1 MNKHITI
8 AAALLLLG
16 SAFVANA
23 QTDIA
28 VTGTVKDIYGNPL
41 PGVIVSANGKDL
53 YMTDKNGQY
62 AATADK
68 SDELLFTLVGFKP
81 QTVKA
86 SSNMDVVLE
95 DDAHALAERINLGY
109 SKVYREDLSDAVS
122 TVSGDLL
129 GKSLHT
135 RLQQTLSGRLS
146 GLTTIE
152 NTFEPTYE
160 ELSMYVRGLSTVHGG
175 SAGVVIDGIF
185 YESYAHDILY
195 RISPEEV
202 ESITL
207 LKDGASQA
215 IFGLRGANGVLVINT
230 RRGTPG
236 KMKLNVNISNTVEQP
251 VDVMHQFNSY
261 DYAVLRNQAAFNDG
275 RGEYVYFSQQ
285 TLDNLKSGE
294 DREHYPNTNWAD
306 LLLRKATN
314 LQRIALDAS
323 GGSERVQYFTTMNVI
338 HQGSFWNTD
347 QDKYKTDNEKV
358 RLNFR
363 SNVDVM
369 VNSWIGLFMNLAG
382 SVVRAHTPYANT
394 ASDATIYEYMA
405 FMPPTVYG
413 PVTPTVLDADGE
425 TVLSEGGAA
434 ISTVNMGHSPYGLLN
449 RSGYSNTM
457 NTNIYATWTS

>member
-135 RLQQTLSGRLS
+135 RLQQTLSGRLP

-251 VDVMHQFNSY
+251 VDVMHQFDSY
-261 DYAVLRNQAAFNDG
+261 DYAVLRNQLGGPAAAQGHEPAAHRPRRLRRIGARAVLHDDERDPPGFLLEHGPGQVQDG
-275 RGEYVYFSQQ
+275 QREGAPELPLERGRDGEQLDRSVHEPGRFSGARTHPVCEYGIRR
-285 TLDNLKSGE
+285 D
-294 DREHYPNTNWAD
+294 H
-306 LLLRKATN
+306 LR
-314 LQRIALDAS
+314 
-323 GGSERVQYFTTMNVI
+323 V
-338 HQGSFWNTD
+338 H
-347 QDKYKTDNEKV
+347 
-358 RLNFR
+358 
-363 SNVDVM
+363 
-369 VNSWIGLFMNLAG
+369 GL
-382 SVVRAHTPYANT
+382 H
-394 ASDATIYEYMA
+394 ASD
-405 FMPPTVYG
+405 
-413 PVTPTVLDADGE
+413 
-425 TVLSEGGAA
+425 
-434 ISTVNMGHSPYGLLN
+434 GL
-449 RSGYSNTM
+449 RPGDPHR
-457 NTNIYATWTS
+457 A